1 MPLEPG
7 AMIGAYAID
16 RLIGAGGM
24 GEVYRAAVRDCSV
37 TVGSDPRFTVLVRRK
52 ARHRH

>member
-16 RLIGAGGM
+16 RLIG
-24 GEVYRAAVRDCSV
+24 RAAWARCIAPAIRDCSV
-37 TVGSDPRFTVLVRRK
+37 TVGSDPRFTDLVRRK